1 MPSIEQGVPAAPQ
14 LTQYAARHRDTFMCL
29 ALLGFATLV
38 PTSIFYIVG
47 TSSQAP
53 GIAFVSLAVCMAAA
67 IGLTARPSIHQMTAG
82 LAFIGIVAVF
92 LLSHGIVASVFQPL
106 EVGREL
112 LSLALLVMM
121 LLGAFVLS
129 FTIFAYNDAAT
140 RRAISLLFLLFILIG
155 FAGVAEI
162 RPIEAVYA
170 VRPVFPFTEPSHYAL
185 TFTPLLLA
193 FCVSNRRFLRI
204 AALLIAYIVA
214 YLLQSLSLVVGTT
227 IVAFFCLPAI
237 PLIAGTV
244 AFVLMIE
251 LVDISYFLDRLD
263 LSYDSGNLSVLV
275 YIQGWELAAEAI
287 ARTHWWGI
295 GFQQLGFGPINS
307 PTADI
312 VYRLAGTDTNLK
324 DGGFTLAKI
333 LAEFGAFGVVLM
345 VFYTAAMLRC
355 GWLLR
360 TIATGTRSAD
370 VSVILALSLVAGFGV
385 EAFVRGIGYFSGS
398 TILLLSALFFLQ
410 RHRFMRFNRKTDA

>member
-1 MPSIEQGVPAAPQ
+1 
-14 LTQYAARHRDTFMCL
+14 MCL

-53 GIAFVSLAVCMAAA
+53 GIAFVSLAVCIAAVV
-67 IGLTARPSIHQMTAG
+67 GLTARPSGGQLTAG
-82 LAFIGIVAVF
+82 LAFIGIVITF

-112 LSLALLVMM
+112 LSLALLAMM
-121 LLGAFVLS
+121 LLGAFILS
-129 FTIFAYNDAAT
+129 FTAFSFNDAST
-140 RRAISLLFLLFILIG
+140 KRAISLLLLLFILIG
-155 FAGVAEI
+155 LAGVAEI

-193 FCVSNRRFLRI
+193 FCVSNGRVLRI
-204 AALLIAYIVA
+204 AALLIAYVVA

-227 IVAFFCLPAI
+227 IVAFVCLPAI

-244 AFVLMIE
+244 AFILTIE

-333 LAEFGAFGVVLM
+333 LAEFGVFGVMLM
-345 VFYTAAMLRC
+345 AFYTAAMLRC

-360 TIATGTRSAD
+360 TIATGTRNAD
-370 VSVILALSLVAGFGV
+370 VGVILALALVAGFGV

-398 TILLLSALFFLQ
+398 AILLLSALFFLQ
-410 RHRFMRFNRKTDA
+410 RHRFLRVNRKAAA